1 MTNIWHNMALLFST
15 FRPMDLVDMVV
26 VWFLIYRV
34 LLLIK
39 RTRAVQ
45 MLSGLGIVAIGYILS
60 IWLDLY
66 TLNWLLEKFFSNLFI
81 IIVVL
86 FQHEIRRGLA
96 HIGRNPF
103 FTGISAE
110 EETHVIDEIVKATI
124 QLAQKKIGA
133 LIVIEK
139 EIGLE
144 DYIEVGTRIDSAV
157 NAELMNSIFVTSS
170 PIHDGALIIRGGR
183 ISAAGCF
190 LPLTRNPN
198 IDKNLGTR
206 HRAAIGLTEETDAV
220 VIVVSEEN
228 MQASLVLGGQITSD
242 LDAPTLRR
250 ALYNLFNLSQHY
262 KPEIPTTPVPKSGKI
277 EGGA

>member
-1 MTNIWHNMALLFST
+1 MANIWHNTVVLFST
-15 FRPMDLVDMVV
+15 FRLLDLLDMVV
-26 VWFLIYRV
+26 VWFVIYRV

-45 MLSGLGIVAIGYILS
+45 MLSGLGIIAIAYISS

-103 FTGISAE
+103 FTSVSAD
-110 EETHVIDEIVKATI
+110 EETLVVDEIVKASV

-133 LIVIEK
+133 LIVIER

-144 DYIEVGTRIDSAV
+144 DYVEVGTRIDSTV
-157 NAELMNSIFVTSS
+157 NAELINSIFNPTS

-190 LPLTRNPN
+190 LPLTKNPSIDRNM
-198 IDKNLGTR
+198 GTR
-206 HRAAIGLTEETDAV
+206 HRAAFGLTEETDAV

-228 MQASLVLGGQITSD
+228 MQVSLVMGGQITSD
-242 LDAPTLRR
+242 LDMPTLRK
-250 ALYNLFNLSQHY
+250 ALYNLFSLS
-262 KPEIPTTPVPKSGKI
+262 PKAKK
-277 EGGA
+277 A

>member
-1 MTNIWHNMALLFST
+1 MKTMLSNISLLFST
-15 FRPMDLVDMVV
+15 FRLRDIVDMLG
-26 VWFLIYRV
+26 VWFVIYRV

-45 MLSGLGIVAIGYILS
+45 MLSGLGILAIAYILS

-124 QLAQKKIGA
+124 LLAQKKIG
-133 LIVIEK
+133 
-139 EIGLE
+139 
-144 DYIEVGTRIDSAV
+144 
-157 NAELMNSIFVTSS
+157 
-170 PIHDGALIIRGGR
+170 
-183 ISAAGCF
+183 
-190 LPLTRNPN
+190 
-198 IDKNLGTR
+198 
-206 HRAAIGLTEETDAV
+206 
-220 VIVVSEEN
+220 
-228 MQASLVLGGQITSD
+228 
-242 LDAPTLRR
+242 
-250 ALYNLFNLSQHY
+250 
-262 KPEIPTTPVPKSGKI
+262 
-277 EGGA
+277 

>member
-1 MTNIWHNMALLFST
+1 MKTMLSNISLLFST
-15 FRPMDLVDMVV
+15 FRFRDLVDMMV
-26 VWFLIYRV
+26 VWFVIYRV

-45 MLSGLGIVAIGYILS
+45 MLSGLGILAIAYISS
-60 IWLDLY
+60 IWLELY
-66 TLNWLLEKFFSNLFI
+66 TLNWLLEKFFANLFI

-103 FTGISAE
+103 FTSISAD
-110 EETHVIDEIVKATI
+110 EETLVIEELVKSSVL
-124 QLAQKKIGA
+124 LAQKKIGA
-133 LIVIEK
+133 LIVIER

-144 DYIEVGTRIDSAV
+144 DYIEVGTRVDGTV
-157 NAELMNSIFVTSS
+157 NSELINAIFVPTS

-190 LPLTRNPN
+190 LPLTKNPN

-228 MQASLVLGGQITSD
+228 MQVSLVMGGQITPD
-242 LDAPTLRR
+242 LDMATLRK
-250 ALYNLFNLSQHY
+250 ALYNLFSLSSSYRDDRQ
-262 KPEIPTTPVPKSGKI
+262 ER
-277 EGGA
+277 EA

>member
-1 MTNIWHNMALLFST
+1 
-15 FRPMDLVDMVV
+15 MDLVDMLV
-26 VWFLIYRV
+26 VWYVIYRV

-45 MLSGLGIVAIGYILS
+45 MLSGLGIIAIAYITS

-103 FTGISAE
+103 FTSVSAD
-110 EETHVIDEIVKATI
+110 EETLVVDEIVKASV
-124 QLAQKKIGA
+124 QLAQKKLGA
-133 LIVIEK
+133 LIVIER

-144 DYIEVGTRIDSAV
+144 DYVEVGTKIDSQV
-157 NAELMNSIFVTSS
+157 NAELISSIFIATS

-190 LPLTRNPN
+190 LPLTKNPN
-198 IDKNLGTR
+198 VDKNLGTR

-228 MQASLVLGGQITSD
+228 MSMGLVMGGQITPD
-242 LDAPTLRR
+242 LDMPTLRK
-250 ALYNLFNLSQHY
+250 ALYNLFNLSRS
-262 KPEIPTTPVPKSGKI
+262 E
-277 EGGA
+277 